1 MTKRGR
7 GSPKRKKHPSSP
19 LPISTSFYVTQHL
32 TLTSHTDLTIHQHMR
47 KTATTILLLSS
58 AVSSSLIELHD
69 PQHRVL
75 QPSDFEPQVYFAS
88 STSFLEQKSEPN
100 PQLEAPARLECE
112 CDFVKSNPL
121 GRPDS
126 EYHEGR
132 LLPPNQPS
140 ELKSNHFTSPRN
152 PNSKV
157 EDSVDN
163 YLSAATTRTKD

>member
-1 MTKRGR
+1 MIEKN
-7 GSPKRKKHPSSP
+7 
-19 LPISTSFYVTQHL
+19 IS
-32 TLTSHTDLTIHQHMR
+32 IHSNVQHMR
-47 KTATTILLLSS
+47 KTAITLLLSS
-58 AVSSSLIELHD
+58 AVSSTLIELHD

-88 STSFLEQKSEPN
+88 SSTSFLEQTSEPN

-140 ELKSNHFTSPRN
+140 ELKSNHLTTPRN